1 MSYLPTL
8 YLKMKNTPN
17 YHKWQERQGTP
28 PTRLGQR
35 STTGELETEA
45 FAPIRIQEE
54 RQIGLPSS
62 SADGHQANG
71 TFSIPEGEEGQAQ
84 YGGCSLFLG
93 VEDWGRL
100 IIRDEGSKVATEWG
114 TGTQPVTYAYDEAD
128 RMVRLT
134 TFRVDAGEISVDP
147 SGRTDG
153 DTTTW
158 TYHTATGL
166 ELRKTYADGSSIVK
180 TYDSFNRLATE
191 TNARG
196 LVKTFTYEQAR
207 GLLTAISF
215 SDATP
220 GQSYAYNHLGQLTQ
234 VTDAAGTRTLGYNA
248 YNEPETDSLL
258 VGNHT
263 HLITRTERRLR
274 TQYGLYLR
282 TERAGATHRQHNL
295 RDGRAHCYG
304 GLPTREFAQN
314 ICVAV
319 PDGKQPT
326 RRDDH
331 AQLDELGMG
340 V

>member
-191 TNARG
+191 TNAIRKDG
-196 LVKTFTYEQAR
+196 TW
-207 GLLTAISF
+207 
-215 SDATP
+215 
-220 GQSYAYNHLGQLTQ
+220 YAYGWDLTKNVTEVFDPAGYIRTTYTYTPYGEATATGDVTQPFTWSSEYADEELGLIY
-234 VTDAAGTRTLGYNA
+234 YN
-248 YNEPETDSLL
+248 T
-258 VGNHT
+258 
-263 HLITRTERRLR
+263 
-274 TQYGLYLR
+274 
-282 TERAGATHRQHNL
+282 ATTT
-295 RDGRAHCYG
+295 
-304 GLPTREFAQN
+304 LPTADGLIEIVIGLMFTTCIHMRETILRIHW
-314 ICVAV
+314 IC
-319 PDGKQPT
+319 
-326 RRDDH
+326 
-331 AQLDELGMG
+331 
-340 V
+340 